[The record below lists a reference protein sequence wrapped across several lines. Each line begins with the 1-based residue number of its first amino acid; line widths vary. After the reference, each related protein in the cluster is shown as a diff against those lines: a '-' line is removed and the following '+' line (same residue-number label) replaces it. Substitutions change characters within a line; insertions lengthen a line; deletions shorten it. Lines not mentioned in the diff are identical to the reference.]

1 MQDTSSKILLSINL
15 PSSWQELNEKQ
26 LEFVFKLVASGV
38 SACEMKIVALLRWTK
53 IKPVF
58 TAEIQGE
65 VMYAI
70 KHEGKKGLL
79 TLQQLTDISEYL
91 KWMEELPTY
100 PLRPEKMGRH
110 RAVAANFE
118 EVPFQILLM
127 VDNFYQGYIRT
138 KDDELLDEIGQM
150 LYNCEGKV
158 FKPWQRV
165 AIFYWVASLK
175 DYLARKYTTF
185 FQPAAGTAL
194 APQSIE
200 QAMNTQIR
208 ALTKGDI
215 TKEKEVLAMDC
226 HRALAELEAQAREYE
241 DMKQKYKS

>member
-1 MQDTSSKILLSINL
+1 MQDISSKILLSINL
-15 PSSWQELNEKQ
+15 PSSWQDLNEKQ
-26 LEFVFKLVASGV
+26 LEFVFRLLASGM
-38 SACEMKIVALLRWTK
+38 SSCEMKIVSMLRWTK
-53 IKPVF
+53 IKPVLR
-58 TAEIQGE
+58 ADMQGE
-65 VMYAI
+65 AMFLI
-70 KHEGKKGLL
+70 KHERKKGLL
-79 TLQQLTDISEYL
+79 TLRQLTDISEYL
-91 KWMEELPTY
+91 NWMEELPTY

-110 RAVAANFE
+110 HAVAANFE
-118 EVPFQILLM
+118 DVPFQMLLM
-127 VDNFYQGYIRT
+127 VENYYQGYIMT
-138 KDDELLDEIGQM
+138 KNDELLDEIGQM
-150 LYNCEGKV
+150 LYKCDGHT

-185 FQPAAGTAL
+185 FQPSASTSL

-241 DMKQKYKS
+241 EMKQKYKS

>member
-15 PSSWQELNEKQ
+15 PSSWQDLDEKQ
-26 LEFVFKLVASGV
+26 LKFVFRMLASGMTT
-38 SACEMKIVALLRWTK
+38 CEMKIVAILRWTK
-53 IKPVF
+53 IKTIF
-58 TAEIQGE
+58 RADMQGE
-65 VMYAI
+65 VLYAI
-70 KHEGKKGLL
+70 KHEGKKGML
-79 TLQQLTDISEYL
+79 TLGQLTEISEYL
-91 KWMEELPTY
+91 NWMEKLPTY
-100 PLRPEKMGRH
+100 PLRPEKMARH
-110 RAVAANFE
+110 HAVAANFE
-118 EVPFQILLM
+118 DVPFQTLLM
-127 VDNFYQGYIRT
+127 VDNYYQGYIQT

-150 LYNCEGKV
+150 LYNRNGHT

-185 FQPAAGTAL
+185 FQPATSTFL
-194 APQSIE
+194 APHSIE

-241 DMKQKYKS
+241 EMKQKYKT